1 MKYIVNIN
9 PITNL
14 VNDENF
20 FFGTGFLGAEFSTK
34 EELLELLR
42 KYAFIKKDGVRYWP
56 KYVRLSFS
64 LASTISSIKE
74 EGNRQAKENGVVNL
88 FTACLAA
95 KKDPFYGIHIYY
107 HPAGWVDE
115 NGNVFKFMVEKGEEL
130 TPYYGRLF
138 NVLKELDIEI
148 EQ

>member
-64 LASTISSIKE
+64 LA
-74 EGNRQAKENGVVNL
+74 
-88 FTACLAA
+88 A
-95 KKDPFYGIHIYY
+95 KKDPFDGIHIYFC
-107 HPAGWVDE
+107 PTGWFDE

-138 NVLKELDIEI
+138 NVLKELGIEI